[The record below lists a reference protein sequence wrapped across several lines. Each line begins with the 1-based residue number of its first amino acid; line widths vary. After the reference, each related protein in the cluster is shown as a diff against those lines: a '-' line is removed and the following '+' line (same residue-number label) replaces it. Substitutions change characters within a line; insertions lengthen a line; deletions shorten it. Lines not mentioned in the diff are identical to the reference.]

1 MQQGARREEGGAV
14 LIALLLIVCL
24 LLGLAAGF
32 FARALTGE
40 KKSGKASA
48 AATSTVS
55 TSTKAYAV
63 PVETVAGAAGTTGA
77 GAAATSFNTDQAMT
91 HVRYLASTIGV
102 REEGT
107 PGEAAITG
115 ALLRE
120 FFESYLTAERV
131 DQL

>member
-40 KKSGKASA
+40 KKSGKASS

-55 TSTKAYAV
+55 TSTKAYTV
-63 PVETVAGAAGTTGA
+63 PVETVA

-107 PGEAAITG
+107 PGEAAVTG

>member
-63 PVETVAGAAGTTGA
+63 PVETVAGAA
-77 GAAATSFNTDQAMT
+77 ATSFNTDQAMT

-107 PGEAAITG
+107 PGEAAVTG